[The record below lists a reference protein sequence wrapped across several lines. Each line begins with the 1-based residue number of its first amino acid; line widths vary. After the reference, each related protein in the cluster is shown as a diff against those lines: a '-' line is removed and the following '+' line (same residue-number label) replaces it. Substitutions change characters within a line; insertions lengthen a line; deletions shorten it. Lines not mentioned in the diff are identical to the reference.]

1 MNISHSENSMD
12 KNESSNLIDKKDDDE
27 IQKEFYGSGT
37 KERDTNATGK
47 AVSIN

>member
-1 MNISHSENSMD
+1 MNISNSENSMD
-12 KNESSNLIDKKDDDE
+12 RGETSKLIDKNDDE
-27 IQKEFYGSGT
+27 IQKEFYGAGS

>member
-12 KNESSNLIDKKDDDE
+12 KNESSNLIDKNDDE

-47 AVSIN
+47 AVSIK